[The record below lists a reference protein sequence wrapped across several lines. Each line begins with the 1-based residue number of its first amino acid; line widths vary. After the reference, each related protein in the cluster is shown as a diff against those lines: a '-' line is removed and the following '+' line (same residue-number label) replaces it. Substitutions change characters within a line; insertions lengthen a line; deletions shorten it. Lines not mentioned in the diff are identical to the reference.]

1 MKCGIRL
8 SPRENSIAVITD
20 DGDFVYSS
28 SFKPADTY
36 SELLVQLKSALKHC
50 LNKYDIKL
58 PVGVSVKGHETTST
72 GMITSLHHPLIAQK
86 TLRRDLQAA
95 LNHSVLVAS
104 DGQCLAVAARSIL
117 QLDNKLT
124 IFALSLDQ
132 FVSGGIIVSDKL
144 LSGPHGLAGDWGHLS
159 LPWPV
164 EHELEGR
171 ICVCGRTGCL
181 EHFVSLEGLSHDY
194 ELLTG
199 NKLTAENIIKQAEAG
214 DIVAE
219 SAMQVIED
227 RISRGLAMV
236 IGLLD
241 PDIILIGGMLAKS
254 ERLFTNIPRKWPG
267 YIRSS
272 VNSDI
277 LVPLRTSNPYPDHL
291 YLHGAAY
298 LCDYAK

>member
-8 SPRENSIAVITD
+8 SPYESSIAVISD
-20 DGDFVYSS
+20 DGDFVYNS
-28 SFKPADTY
+28 SFNSADTY
-36 SELLVQLKSALKHC
+36 SALLIQLESVLRHCTKSY
-50 LNKYDIKL
+50 NIQS
-58 PVGVSVKGHETTST
+58 PVGISVQGHETPST
-72 GMITSLHHPLIAQK
+72 GMIKSLHHPLISQK
-86 TLRRDLQAA
+86 MLRQDLQAT

-104 DGQCLAVAARSIL
+104 DGQCMAVAARTRPE
-117 QLDNKLT
+117 LDNKHT

-132 FVSGGIIVSDKL
+132 FVCGGIIVADRL

-159 LPWPV
+159 LPWPLDN
-164 EHELEGR
+164 EMDGR
-171 ICVCGRTGCL
+171 ICICGRTGCL

-199 NKLTAENIIKQAEAG
+199 NKLTAEDITKQAEIG

-227 RISRGLAMV
+227 RIARGLAMV

-241 PDIILIGGMLAKS
+241 PDIILIGGMLAES
-254 ERLFTNIPRKWPG
+254 ERLFTNISRKWPG
-267 YIRSS
+267 YIRAS

-277 LVPLRTSNPYPDHL
+277 LVPLHNSHPRSAHL
-291 YLHGAAY
+291 YLQGAAY
-298 LCDYAK
+298 LSDYSK

>member
-8 SPRENSIAVITD
+8 SPCDNSIAVITD

-36 SELLVQLKSALKHC
+36 SELLVQLESALKHC
-50 LNKYDIKL
+50 SDKYDIKL

-86 TLRRDLQAA
+86 TLRRDLQAV

-132 FVSGGIIVSDKL
+132 SVCGGIIVSDKL

-159 LPWPV
+159 LP
-164 EHELEGR
+164 
-171 ICVCGRTGCL
+171 
-181 EHFVSLEGLSHDY
+181 
-194 ELLTG
+194 
-199 NKLTAENIIKQAEAG
+199 
-214 DIVAE
+214 
-219 SAMQVIED
+219 
-227 RISRGLAMV
+227 
-236 IGLLD
+236 
-241 PDIILIGGMLAKS
+241 
-254 ERLFTNIPRKWPG
+254 
-267 YIRSS
+267 
-272 VNSDI
+272 
-277 LVPLRTSNPYPDHL
+277 
-291 YLHGAAY
+291 
-298 LCDYAK
+298 